1 MLDLV
6 ACLGHLGMIV
16 LVFMAPFRDAVARIT
31 LLLTTSLFAWN
42 LAAFAYGFSGAIE
55 WHWFDLSISP
65 LSGALVFHLTMEIT
79 GKARRFRVVLLLNYC
94 ACAVP
99 SLGAVLAFVVPAAR
113 VWVDASSWS
122 WILLA
127 DVAPM
132 TVLCIGLLVGHL
144 RASRG
149 EERARSVIILIAL
162 IIGTLTGITELL
174 GHMNLP
180 VPGLGNV
187 GTFVSSA
194 LLTLVTVR
202 YQFLGTRISGLM
214 ALVAIGLA
222 FLLLSGL
229 VIAVDTLGVRAPLTG
244 VAVAIGLVVA
254 FVAVQ
259 RNLDSRA
266 TAQLRLENFAA
277 LGRLSA
283 QMAHDLKN
291 PLAALKGAVQF
302 LREELA
308 QGRSLG
314 GHQPFLELMEQ
325 QIDRIDR
332 STAHYVSLAQLH
344 PRLIVAQLNE
354 TLKEV
359 LSLQSFASGGVAVR
373 AELDPSLPVC
383 RFDRDLIASAVENLV
398 RNAIEATPPSGRV
411 TVRTK
416 SARPLL
422 RRAAILVSVEDTGR
436 GMDTR
441 TAEKAFDDFFTTKDS
456 GTGLG
461 LPFVRRVVK
470 AHNGEIRLRSQLE
483 KGTIVTI
490 RLPVTGILDDSARGG
505 G

>member
-1 MLDLV
+1 
-6 ACLGHLGMIV
+6 
-16 LVFMAPFRDAVARIT
+16 
-31 LLLTTSLFAWN
+31 
-42 LAAFAYGFSGAIE
+42 
-55 WHWFDLSISP
+55 
-65 LSGALVFHLTMEIT
+65 
-79 GKARRFRVVLLLNYC
+79 
-94 ACAVP
+94 
-99 SLGAVLAFVVPAAR
+99 
-113 VWVDASSWS
+113 
-122 WILLA
+122 
-127 DVAPM
+127 
-132 TVLCIGLLVGHL
+132 
-144 RASRG
+144 
-149 EERARSVIILIAL
+149 
-162 IIGTLTGITELL
+162 
-174 GHMNLP
+174 
-180 VPGLGNV
+180 
-187 GTFVSSA
+187 
-194 LLTLVTVR
+194 
-202 YQFLGTRISGLM
+202 M

-373 AELDPSLPVC
+373 AELDPSLPAC
-383 RFDRDLIASAVENLV
+383 RFDRDLIAGAVENLV